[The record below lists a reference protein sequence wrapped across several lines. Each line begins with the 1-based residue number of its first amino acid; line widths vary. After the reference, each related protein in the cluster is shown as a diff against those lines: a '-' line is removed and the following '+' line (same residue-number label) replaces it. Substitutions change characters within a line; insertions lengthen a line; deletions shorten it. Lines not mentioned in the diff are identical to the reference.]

1 MRMTTGVVLRWGW
14 LLGVALMAPA
24 ALPAGGAQR
33 RLPPLRRQ
41 EGKSPLL
48 SGDSCVLR
56 ASPWVAAPAWRR
68 VELGTPLQMLRHW
81 RGDDGRDWIQVQ
93 VSSGQGLPSGLQSVR
108 GWVHG

>member
-56 ASPWVAAPAWRR
+56 SSPLVEAPALRR
-68 VELGTPLQMLRHW
+68 LELGTPLQMLRHW